1 MSRHARTSAP
11 ATVTDAGT
19 LAGQLVPWNL
29 PATVRDAAG
38 ADGYT
43 ESWAPD
49 SLHPASVVPVYA
61 GHVHT
66 DTPGELVRGP
76 LIGRVADLESRP
88 DGLYGTVQLANTP
101 DAQTIRELA
110 RTVGAAF
117 SVEFIDTQPDPQPG
131 STVMRTDAV
140 LAGLSVILPPY
151 SPAYPTAQVTNIRS
165 DPMLPSASTT
175 DPYTPPGQPE
185 PAPNDPPTDP
195 PPAPEPAPND
205 PPANPPED
213 MSGRVSEIV
222 RAELARFQT
231 AAVRQP
237 VHPLAR
243 YDSFGAFAAAQW
255 TASEEEHA
263 AQGRELGRALADI
276 TTTSAPGLL
285 PPSWVSDVKGIVNLG
300 RPFITH
306 IGTTPDTGHGMEV
319 NWPFST
325 VDIKTVVGEQAAEK
339 SPIVSVV
346 VPIAKGTAD
355 LVTYAGGSDISYQ
368 LIRRSSP
375 AYIDAY
381 LRIMAAG
388 MAWVTDAAAATAAL
402 AAATGHVVWDPAAA
416 DPNGQ
421 LFKAAV
427 FAASV
432 DVQNAT
438 GQPADVVLAA
448 DDVFIKAGAVLTP
461 RPIMNAAGAAE
472 ASTLL
477 VDVSGLEVIRV
488 PSFPAG
494 AALVTNRAAC
504 GWMEDGPFVVN
515 QEDVEKLGR
524 NVAVW
529 SMGALTPFAPKGLVK
544 LAP

>member
-1 MSRHARTSAP
+1 MSRHIRTAPAP
-11 ATVTDAGT
+11 ATVTDAGA
-19 LAGQLVPWNL
+19 LAGQLVPWNT
-29 PATVRDAAG
+29 PALVRDAAG

-43 ESWAPD
+43 ESFAPG
-49 SLHPASVVPVYA
+49 SLHPTDVIPVYA

-76 LIGRVADLESRP
+76 LIGRAVDIESRD
-88 DGLYGTVQLANTP
+88 DGLYGTVILAATP
-101 DAQTIRELA
+101 DAQNVRELA

-117 SVEFIDTQPDPQPG
+117 SVEFVDALPAPEPG

-140 LAGLSVILPPY
+140 LSGLSVLLPPY
-151 SPAYPTAQVTNIRS
+151 SPAYPTAQVTSIRG
-165 DPMLPSASTT
+165 DAMSTT
-175 DPYTPPGQPE
+175 DPFTPPTGPDPE
-185 PAPNDPPTDP
+185 PTDP
-195 PPAPEPAPND
+195 PAPDLEPTD
-205 PPANPPED
+205 PPAPADPPAD
-213 MSGRVSEIV
+213 VMGRVGEIV
-222 RAELARFQT
+222 RTEMARYGGIGRPATPQ
-231 AAVRQP
+231 
-237 VHPLAR
+237 HPLGR
-243 YDSFGAFAAAQW
+243 YDSFGSFAAAQW

-263 AQGRELGRALADI
+263 AMGRELGRALADA
-276 TTTSAPGLL
+276 TTTSAPGLM
-285 PPSWVSDVKGIVNLG
+285 PPSWVSDVKNIVNLG

-306 IGTTPDTGHGMEV
+306 IGTTPDSGHGMEV

-325 VDIKTVVGEQAAEK
+325 VDIKTIVGTQAAEK
-339 SPIVSVV
+339 APIVSVL

-355 LVTYAGGSDISYQ
+355 LITYAGGSDISYQ

-381 LRIMAAG
+381 LRIMAAA
-388 MAWVTDAAAATAAL
+388 MAWTTDAAAATAAY

-416 DPNGQ
+416 DANGQ

-432 DVQNAT
+432 ACQDAT

-448 DDVFIKAGAVLTP
+448 SDVFIKAGSVLTP

-488 PSFPAG
+488 PAFAAG
-494 AALVTNRAAC
+494 ECLVTNKAAC